1 MIILTT
7 LSSSQEIKVIPRV
20 FGNNFTFRTRDNSTN
35 TVKDYEVTTATTSGN
50 YLVVNQAFSPVLVEN
65 RFYDLEFFS
74 DPNFWNTNY
83 FLWNAYEQLWN
94 VDTTE
99 IIDIYKDRIFVTN
112 QEINQ
117 LDDRYYD
124 INKDQYTTNNSYNNE
139 YIVV

>member
-7 LSSSQEIKVIPRV
+7 SSSSQQLKVIPRT
-20 FGNNFTFRTRDNSTN
+20 FANNFTFRLRDNSTN
-35 TVKDYEVTTATTSGN
+35 TVKDYEVTAATTSGN

-65 RFYDLEFFS
+65 RFYDLEFIS

-117 LDDRYYD
+117 LDDKYYD